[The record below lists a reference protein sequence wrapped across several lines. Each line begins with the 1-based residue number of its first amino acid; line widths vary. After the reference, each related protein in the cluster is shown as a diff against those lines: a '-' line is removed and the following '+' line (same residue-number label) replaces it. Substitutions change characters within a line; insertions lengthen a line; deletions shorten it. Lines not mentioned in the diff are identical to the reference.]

1 MPLRTYISTNA
12 ATLYVKGWWLDDAV
26 GIQYQVQ
33 DPKEPLYGYRDALFR
48 DVAAGNTIVH
58 GMIDI
63 NFRYRGYF
71 SILLSRIET
80 LESKLKAAQDSGDHE
95 LFGEFNA
102 LKNALNPRNNIRDA
116 TIDPRSWSTEE
127 RAALLESPA
136 DTFDLRNFRRLAKA
150 MQEDFWETPVYSSRM
165 EKVDIE
171 RNRAG
176 TWPDGFDIS
185 IIYNHDGTE
194 ASTQFLDPALE
205 EKITNVRI
213 VGQSKILQNN
223 VPGGGEPLVERY
235 QFIARNVS

>member
-1 MPLRTYISTNA
+1 MPLRNYISTNA
-12 ATLYVKGWWLDDAV
+12 ATLYINGWWLDDAV

-33 DPKEPLYGYRDALFR
+33 DPKEPLYGYRDYLFR
-48 DVAAGNTIVH
+48 DVAVGNTIVH
-58 GMIDI
+58 GMVDI

-80 LESKLKAAQDSGDHE
+80 LDAKLQEAKRSGDEE

-102 LKNALNPRNNIRDA
+102 LKNALNPRNNIRA
-116 TIDPRSWSTEE
+116 AAIDPRSWSTEE

-150 MQEDFWETPVYSSRM
+150 MQEDFWQTRAYSDRI
-165 EKVDIE
+165 EQTATE
-171 RNRAG
+171 RNRVG

-185 IIYNHDGTE
+185 IVYNQDGT
-194 ASTQFLDPALE
+194 AQTLDPALE

-235 QFIARNVS
+235 QFIAKNVS